1 MVTISVIIPTYN
13 RSDVISRAIES
24 VLTQTFPDFELLII
38 DDCSTDNTK
47 QIVNRFDDPRVCY
60 FRHDMNQGGSAA
72 RNTGIDHA
80 EGDYI
85 AFLDSDDEWFPRK
98 LERQVNYLESLP
110 EEWVAV
116 YCKWEGKR
124 NGYFGKIRGL
134 MSRYFSDK
142 VGAKGGEELIPHILT
157 MTFPIGGAS
166 TLLVKRETVEAMGGF
181 DESFQRHQ
189 DWEFLIRLLQHG
201 KLGCVSKELFR
212 KYSTGAPDPTSL
224 EETKQQFFEKF
235 SYLIQRYEDEGYRIM
250 ARHQLVLAR
259 KYYQSGNFHQGNKY
273 AMNAF
278 VPDPK
283 LYLALAWGMSS
294 GVVSSSKSLLRK
306 LTNLGR
312 EPE

>member
-1 MVTISVIIPTYN
+1 MVTVSVVIPTYN

-24 VLTQTFPDFELLII
+24 VLRQTFTDFEILIV

-47 QIVNRFDDPRVCY
+47 QIVKRLDDPRICY
-60 FRHDMNQGGSAA
+60 YRHDTNQGGSAA
-72 RNTGIDHA
+72 RNTGIEHA
-80 EGDYI
+80 EGKYI

-124 NGYFGKIRGL
+124 NGYFGRVRGL
-134 MSRYFSDK
+134 MSRFFSDN
-142 VGAKGGEELIPHILT
+142 VGAEGGQELIPYILT

-166 TLLVKRETVEAMGGF
+166 TLLVKHETVETMSGF

-201 KLGCVSKELFR
+201 KLGCVSEVLFR
-212 KYSTGAPDPTSL
+212 KYSTGAPNPTSL

-235 SYLIQRYEDEGYRIM
+235 ADLIQQYENEGYRITE
-250 ARHQLVLAR
+250 RHQLVLAR
-259 KYYQSGNFHQGNKY
+259 KHYQSGDFRQGNKY
-273 AMNAF
+273 VMNTF

-283 LYLALAWGMSS
+283 LYLALVWGVFSGVMSS
-294 GVVSSSKSLLRK
+294 SRLILQE
-306 LTNLGR
+306 LTNSDKK
-312 EPE
+312 